1 MRYLSLDL
9 EATGLEKD
17 ALIIE
22 LACVP
27 FCTETKKIESSLAFH
42 SYIKCPSF
50 EELKPKL
57 NPWVVEHNKELIEKA
72 HREGAA
78 FKSFKESFLSYL
90 GSKNIKDFF
99 TGEKRITL
107 FGKSMNAIDLPFLHR
122 DLGEEVMNKYFEH
135 RYLDLSSVAY
145 TFVDLKKLPPACRS
159 GSALMKHFEMG
170 EVAHTALEDAIN
182 TIKLYF
188 KILAS

>member
-27 FCTETKKIESSLAFH
+27 FCTEDESIAESLAFH

-50 EELKPKL
+50 TELKPKL
-57 NPWVVEHNKELIEKA
+57 NPWVIENNKMLIEKA
-72 HREGAA
+72 HDQGLDFHH
-78 FKSFKESFLSYL
+78 FKSKFSTYLESTEIKNYFK
-90 GSKNIKDFF
+90 
-99 TGEKRITL
+99 GEKRITL
-107 FGKSMNAIDLPFLHR
+107 FGKSMNAIDLPFLNR
-122 DLGEEVMNKYFEH
+122 DLGENFMQKYFEH

-159 GSALMKHFEMG
+159 GSSLMKHFSMG
-170 EVAHTALEDAIN
+170 EVAHTALADAIN
-182 TIKLYF
+182 TAILYF
-188 KILAS
+188 KILKS